1 MAIKVLV
8 VDDHTIIRS
17 SLRVL
22 LEQQSEVDVV
32 GDSADGMTAIEL
44 ARQLSPDVVLMD
56 VMLRGS
62 EVSGIEATQK
72 ITEVMPETKV
82 IALSVVEEITYVKR
96 ILAAGAT
103 GYLFK
108 GCTEEELVEAI
119 HSVVKGQSYFSEGAL
134 QVVQEDYVTTA
145 QSQGNYSKLT
155 VREMEILKLIASG
168 LPTKGIAA
176 ELRISHKT
184 VDAHKRNI
192 MEKLEM
198 WSVAELTRYALK
210 EGIIVEEK

>member
-176 ELRISHKT
+176 ELRISRKT